1 MIASRR
7 ERACRQTRRGGERRK
22 AAIVDNDQ
30 LILGRYRPIA
40 QAGSGGFATVQVAWD
55 MRIQRRVA
63 IKCIELDEGA
73 LSGGEVP
80 GLEEA
85 RTAAMLSD
93 PSIAGVYDFEVK
105 GNYAYLIM
113 EYVDGMTLTKLLRE
127 AKDEVDPDVVAAVF
141 EAVSHALETAHDN
154 QVLHLDIKPDN
165 ILINRQGQVKV
176 TDFGLAQLSDAAGF
190 GQARGGTI
198 GYMPPEQMRF
208 EALDGR
214 CDQWALASVVY
225 EMVSGTNPFLAH
237 GLDEAVSAIEGAE
250 LVLPSLCME
259 GLDPSIDDVLFCALD
274 PDREERF
281 PSVSEFAEELE
292 PCLGSPKQGVRKLS
306 SLVGAC
312 LDDGDEMEEET
323 DGPTEP
329 WRLLDRVP
337 YVSWTVMLRVWGAC
351 NALAVSLPALA
362 AIPQAGGLSGPI
374 VWVGCSLSVV
384 LGAASPAL
392 GAVLSL
398 AFVAAAFAYGAAYA
412 LAAATVA
419 FAAVWW
425 WAFGR
430 FGKEQAVASFTPALA
445 GGFGLGA
452 AVPLVCGGLLTLR
465 YALAAAAWG
474 FALSLL
480 LGSFGSPDV
489 LGWSVF
495 SALVTPGVGLEAGER
510 LVGMLSDPGT
520 WCVALAWA
528 LSAVI
533 SSLGASRGSSQGV
546 LVGGVVSGV
555 VMTASI
561 VVSDVAFGSP
571 ADAPAASMG
580 AFACLLA
587 VLAGLFA
594 HYRAVAPEVEEPVDF
609 EGE

>member
-1 MIASRR
+1 M
-7 ERACRQTRRGGERRK
+7 
-22 AAIVDNDQ
+22 VDNDQ

-63 IKCIELDEGA
+63 IKCIELDEDS
-73 LSGGEVP
+73 LSGEDVP
-80 GLEEA
+80 GLDEA

-105 GNYAYLIM
+105 DNYAYLIM

-127 AKDEVDPDVVAAVF
+127 ARDEIDPDVIAAVF
-141 EAVSHALETAHDN
+141 EAVSHALEAAHDN

-225 EMVSGTNPFLAH
+225 EMVSGANPFLAR
-237 GLDEAVSAIEGAE
+237 GLDEAVSAIEEAE
-250 LVLPSLCME
+250 LILPSLCME
-259 GLDPSIDDVLFCALD
+259 GLDSCIDDVLFCALD
-274 PDREERF
+274 PDREERYS
-281 PSVSEFAEELE
+281 SVSEFAEEIE
-292 PCLGSPKQGVRKLS
+292 PCLGNPKQGVRKLS

-312 LDDGDEMEEET
+312 LDDGSEEE
-323 DGPTEP
+323 GEAEESAEP

-337 YVSWTVMLRVWGAC
+337 HVPWTVMLRVWGAC
-351 NALAVSLPALA
+351 NAVAISLPALA

-374 VWVGCSLSVV
+374 VWAGCLLSAV
-384 LGAASPAL
+384 LGAANPAL

-398 AFVAAAFAYGAAYA
+398 AFLAAAFALGASHA
-412 LAAATVA
+412 LAAVTVV
-419 FAAVWW
+419 FAVLWW
-425 WAFGR
+425 WTFGR

-445 GGFGLGA
+445 GGLGLGA

-465 YALAAAAWG
+465 YALAAAAWSFG
-474 FALSLL
+474 LSLL

-495 SALVTPGVGLEAGER
+495 SALSSPGVGAEAEKG
-510 LVGMLSDPGT
+510 LVAMLSDPST

-528 LSAVI
+528 LSAVV
-533 SSLGASRGSSQGV
+533 SSLGASRDSSQGV
-546 LVGGVVSGV
+546 LVGGVLSGI

-561 VVSDVAFGSP
+561 VVPDVVLGYR
-571 ADAPAASMG
+571 ADVTRASVV
-580 AFACLLA
+580 ALACFLA

-594 HYRAVAPEVEEPVDF
+594 HYRAIVPEAEGPEGVEDE
-609 EGE
+609 

>member
-1 MIASRR
+1 M
-7 ERACRQTRRGGERRK
+7 
-22 AAIVDNDQ
+22 VDNDQ

-63 IKCIELDEGA
+63 IKCIELDEGS
-73 LSGGEVP
+73 LSGEDVP
-80 GLEEA
+80 GLDEA

-127 AKDEVDPDVVAAVF
+127 AKDEIDPDVIAAVF
-141 EAVSHALETAHDN
+141 EAVSHALEAAHDN

-225 EMVSGTNPFLAH
+225 EMVSGANPFLAR
-237 GLDEAVSAIEGAE
+237 GLDEAVSAIEEAE
-250 LVLPSLCME
+250 LILPSLCME
-259 GLDPSIDDVLFCALD
+259 GLDPYIDDVLFCALD
-274 PDREERF
+274 PDREERYS
-281 PSVSEFAEELE
+281 SVSEFAEEIE

-312 LDDGDEMEEET
+312 LDDGSEEE
-323 DGPTEP
+323 GEEEEGEEP

-337 YVSWTVMLRVWGAC
+337 HVPWTAMLRVWGAC
-351 NALAVSLPALA
+351 NALAISLPALA

-374 VWVGCSLSVV
+374 VWAGCLLSAA
-384 LGAASPAL
+384 LGAANPAL

-398 AFVAAAFAYGAAYA
+398 AFVAAAFALGASYA
-412 LAAATVA
+412 LAVVTVV
-419 FAAVWW
+419 FAALWW
-425 WAFGR
+425 WTFGR
-430 FGKEQAVASFTPALA
+430 FGKEQAVASFAPALA

-465 YALAAAAWG
+465 YALAAAAWSFG
-474 FALSLL
+474 LSLL
-480 LGSFGSPDV
+480 LGSFGNPDV
-489 LGWSVF
+489 LDWSVF
-495 SALVTPGVGLEAGER
+495 SALSSSGAGADAGKGL
-510 LVGMLSDPGT
+510 VSMVSDPGT

-528 LSAVI
+528 LSAVV

-546 LVGGVVSGV
+546 LVGGVLSGI

-561 VVSDVAFGSP
+561 VVPDVVLGYR
-571 ADAPAASMG
+571 ADVTGASVS
-580 AFACLLA
+580 ALACFLA

-594 HYRAVAPEVEEPVDF
+594 HYRAVVPEIEGQEDV